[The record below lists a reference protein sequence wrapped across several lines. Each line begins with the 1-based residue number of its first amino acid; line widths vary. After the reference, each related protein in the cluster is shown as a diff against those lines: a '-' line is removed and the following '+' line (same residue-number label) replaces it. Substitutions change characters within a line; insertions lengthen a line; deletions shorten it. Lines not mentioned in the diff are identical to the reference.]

1 MADPFSF
8 DKDAQDGDVVTL
20 ENGVAYQYDAAKDR
34 WLVKAVAGSGT
45 GADWGFPLPEE
56 QGNYVSKEGGD
67 IMEGPL
73 EIDGGRSPDA
83 GGIVSTLKALNVD
96 SAENSDLH
104 LKFDGTTKVYVGKE
118 RVTLTDNLKFNKNGA
133 KIVSSDDK
141 EIIQINENGA
151 FYDGNISAERHLV
164 NKDYVDHA
172 DEHLQTKI
180 DELEQE
186 LDVIAP
192 RLEGASYTYV
202 DAPTV
207 KAGEMHIASGTFSAG
222 TDMVFFN
229 DVALDGNTH
238 TWSTLNE
245 GDYLEITDTK
255 ETRTAENYAMYL
267 VTKAPEGSGMKQIE
281 VALVKGQGAPTVGD
295 VMDAKGFQLGGT
307 DINELDER
315 YALKSHSH
323 DARDITSGTISMS
336 RLPTGTSSTSVAVGN
351 HSHDGV
357 YAPDDHTHSEYAL
370 KEHTH
375 EGAEGG
381 YIVTPLV
388 FPNLS
393 GSQYASD
400 DSIKSLNQY
409 GSPTNGDFQGL
420 DIPWLWFEKHYPDII
435 GWVDDG
441 GDAKWGDQRGSLSV
455 NKDSSNRPG
464 LTISGN
470 WSYNRVTVTIPGFV
484 IHVDK
489 MEEPQWG
496 HKWPEKE

>member
-1 MADPFSF
+1 MAGPFAF
-8 DKDAQDGDVVTL
+8 DKNAQDGDVVTL
-20 ENGVAYQYDAAKDR
+20 ENGVTYQYDEAKDR
-34 WLVKAVAGSGT
+34 WLVKDVAGSGSGIEYAT
-45 GADWGFPLPEE
+45 
-56 QGNYVSKEGGD
+56 
-67 IMEGPL
+67 L
-73 EIDGGRSPDA
+73 EHSDGR
-83 GGIVSTLKALNVD
+83 
-96 SAENSDLH
+96 
-104 LKFDGTTKVYVGKE
+104 
-118 RVTLTDNLKFNKNGA
+118 
-133 KIVSSDDK
+133 DD
-141 EIIQINENGA
+141 
-151 FYDGNISAERHLV
+151 
-164 NKDYVDHA
+164 
-172 DEHLQTKI
+172 HLQTQI

-192 RLEGASYTYV
+192 RLEAAQYTYS
-202 DAPTV
+202 DSPAV
-207 KAGEMHIASGTFSAG
+207 KAGEMHVMSGSFTAG
-222 TDMVFFN
+222 TDVILFN

-238 TWSTLNE
+238 TWAELQV
-245 GDYLEITDTK
+245 GDYLEITDTL
-255 ETRTAENYAMYL
+255 ETRTAANYAMYL
-267 VTKAPEGSGMKQIE
+267 VSKAPEGTGLKQID
-281 VALVKGQGAPTVGD
+281 VTLVKGQGVPTAGD
-295 VMDAKGFQLGGT
+295 VMDAKGFQLGGN
-307 DINELDER
+307 DINDLDDR

-470 WSYNRVTVTIPGFV
+470 WSYSRVTVTIPGFV